1 MDIYEKIVQDNGD
14 ILLNKI
20 IYDKNQYK
28 LIKQDDNY
36 ILKLIK
42 YKKIN
47 NINQLKQY
55 NFTKSVIIDVNIN
68 KEFYT
73 EKKNYFQLLVK
84 IYKIINSGSKIIKNS
99 KLNINTIELNDR
111 GFTYIQKLGISVQYA
126 DANRTIYEIMH
137 QLVENNIEFDIKIQL
152 QNNEKL
158 NLSSS

>member
-99 KLNINTIELNDR
+99 KLNVKTIELNDR
-111 GFTYIQKLGISVQYA
+111 GFTYIKALGISVQYA
-126 DANRTIYEIMH
+126 DSNRTIYEIMH
-137 QLVENNIEFDIKIQL
+137 QLVQNNIEFDIKIQL
-152 QNNEKL
+152 QNYEKL